1 MIKNRRKENKK
12 KNIIKLNYLT
22 KHFSLPRKFMLCTS
36 DSARRASPF
45 LQPGHRLLNQ
55 YFVYLNYTVGFTSF
69 VSHSMLTG
77 YTLHNACLHP
87 LKAQALSRHT
97 HTHTH
102 NTIQY
107 NMISLSLSFTC
118 SLLPSLKMTL
128 LLCHDYF

>member
-1 MIKNRRKENKK
+1 MIKNRRKENK

-22 KHFSLPRKFMLCTS
+22 KHFPLPRKFMLCTS

-45 LQPGHRLLNQ
+45 LQPGNRLLNQ

-97 HTHTH
+97 HTHT
-102 NTIQY
+102 IQY
-107 NMISLSLSFTC
+107 DLSFSLSLSFTC
-118 SLLPSLKMTL
+118 SLPPSLKMTL